1 MRAFGLIIAL
11 SLYVKVLLAI
21 AVSKQVKLGNV
32 SYYVA
37 GTPELT
43 IHEKLVSELV
53 GSLEDSFLFPLT
65 VINHSGSLD
74 YSVLESVSANFS
86 SSDDVFS
93 AFFLETV
100 LVQSSNV
107 EVASLSNS
115 SISTLGVSNVISLE
129 GNALPNGPYFGS
141 FLEGKLNVYRAYR
154 LYADHY
160 AAFQSGIVPSDEDAN
175 DFMVLPAG
183 VAVAHAQTIAVPSKL
198 YFTVTKEQPLAGYR
212 VAVKDLYDIAG
223 IKTSGSSRNYYD
235 LYDEANV
242 TCPSIQRVLDMGAVV
257 VGKLKL
263 TQFANGETPTAD
275 YVDYHAPFNP
285 RGDGYQSPSSSSC
298 GSGAAEAAYPWL
310 DFTIGS
316 DTGCSVRC
324 PAGSQGL
331 YGLRPTFDAISL
343 DGVIPMSDIMDTA
356 GYFARTPELFKV
368 FGEAWY
374 GANENISA
382 NYTSFPSTV
391 YTFDIEEVPSA
402 YIETR
407 AGPEARAMFHD
418 FVSNVVSFLNGTNET
433 LPVYSKFTADTGR
446 NLTEVSNNTWSGL
459 AGYYQ
464 YVNIWEKFSNDYQM
478 AFDGDTPFLDPIPKF
493 RWDWAFFNFTETRYE
508 EARAN
513 KELFDEW
520 WNTNVTTP
528 DSETCSNSVYMFL
541 SNVGSTTYRNVYRT
555 APSGGQMSGF
565 SDLMISSFARTPEA
579 IVPLGEIA
587 YNSTITLTQKYL
599 PVTAAIGAAPGCDF
613 MVLDLIAKLGEAGII
628 NEVATGQRLFPS
640 N

>member
-160 AAFQSGIVPSDEDAN
+160 AAFQSSIVPSDEDAN

-223 IKTSGSSRNYYD
+223 IKTSGASRNYYD

-324 PAGSQGL
+324 PAGAQGL

-343 DGVIPMSDIMDTA
+343 EGVIPMSDIMDTA
-356 GYFARTPELFKV
+356 GYFARTPELFQV

-374 GANENISA
+374 GANENISTS
-382 NYTSFPSTV
+382 YTSFPSTV
-391 YTFDIEEVPSA
+391 YTFDIEEVPGVH
-402 YIETR
+402 IESR
-407 AGPEARAMFHD
+407 AGPEARAMFSE
-418 FVSNVVSFLNGTNET
+418 FVGNVVSFINGTNET
-433 LPVYSKFTADTGR
+433 LSVYSKFQADTGR
-446 NLTEVSNNTWSGL
+446 NLTEVANNTWSGL

-464 YVNIWEKFSNDYQM
+464 YVNIWEKFSKDYQM
-478 AFDGDTPFLDPIPKF
+478 AFDGDTPFLDPIPKY
-493 RWDWAFFNFTETRYE
+493 RWDWAYFNFTETRYL

-528 DSETCSNSVYMFL
+528 DNETCSNTLYMFL
-541 SNVGSTTYRNVYRT
+541 SNVGSTNYRNIYQS
-555 APSGGQMSGF
+555 APSGGRLSGF
-565 SDLMISSFARTPEA
+565 SDNMVSSFARTPEA

-613 MVLDLIAKLGEAGII
+613 MVLDLIAKLGEAGILK
-628 NEVATGQRLFPS
+628 EVATGQRLFLP